1 MALSKRLRATI
12 AHEYRDSDGYWIEL
26 LPGWQNGYDPGTHG
40 IVEDTKTAAYS
51 TLTGVEACD
60 CKECHELK
68 GDLAVEK
75 GNAFGLTEAGRA
87 WLVKACGEEPVSGLA
102 NAFELAV
109 FAEEDGLSVVR
120 TEVKR

>member
-1 MALSKRLRATI
+1 MPASSSAKETDMRKKLTKKQQRATI

-68 GDLAVEK
+68 GAK
-75 GNAFGLTEAGRA
+75 
-87 WLVKACGEEPVSGLA
+87 
-102 NAFELAV
+102 
-109 FAEEDGLSVVR
+109 
-120 TEVKR
+120 